1 MKKFIVALCTFLFLS
16 SAIAEDKKYV
26 DDCQH
31 WIEISLGAIIIQHD
45 GEYNLAETIE
55 IIHQYLD
62 NSGISL
68 ERQSDILLHITDIW
82 MDHYEISQDLPEKLY
97 LECDVR

>member
-16 SAIAEDKKYV
+16 SAIAEDKKYL

-31 WIEISLGAIIIQHD
+31 WIEISLGAIIIQHE
-45 GEYNLAETIE
+45 GQYNLGQTLEF
-55 IIHQYLD
+55 IHQYLTD
-62 NSGISL
+62 SNIDIK
-68 ERQSDILLHITDIW
+68 RQEEILTRIVYIW
-82 MDHYEISQDLPEKLY
+82 DTHFEISQDLPEKLY